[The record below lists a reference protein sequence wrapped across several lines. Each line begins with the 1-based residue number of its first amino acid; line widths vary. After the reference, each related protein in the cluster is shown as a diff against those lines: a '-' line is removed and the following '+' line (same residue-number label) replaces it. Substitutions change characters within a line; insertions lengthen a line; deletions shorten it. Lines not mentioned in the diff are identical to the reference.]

1 MLDQSE
7 DLEARRRWYGGSD
20 RAAPSLN
27 RLQYVKA
34 NSIAKA
40 RDLGE
45 VLFLALE
52 VSGELG
58 SQVGSNTVYIKC
70 RTSQLSRLGLRSL
83 NLNKYEN
90 KYISL
95 GILGSDRKPLQR
107 SDEGFA
113 LSTESLDNDSLLPQG
128 IERQAQFFP
137 QGEFFFTIS
146 SSSFSAIPYE
156 VELIVE
162 PQGYLAGVALGT
174 LTASSRIALV
184 KLTGLAS
191 AAQLAEGTLQ
201 PVELIVRLAGVASGA
216 NTAEVTMFV
225 PRGSA
230 FCQDLTAGRLQMN
243 YRAAG
248 VASGSALP
256 AATAA
261 PIRRME
267 GRSTCNS
274 LNLGELSIPAGG
286 YGA

>member
-1 MLDQSE
+1 MPDQSD

-34 NSIAKA
+34 NSISKA
-40 RDLGE
+40 RDLGD
-45 VLFLALE
+45 VLFLSLD

-58 SQVGSNTVYIKC
+58 SQVGSNTVFVKV
-70 RTSQLSRLGLRSL
+70 RTSQLSRLGLRNL
-83 NLNKYEN
+83 NTNKYES

-95 GILGSDRKPLQR
+95 GVLGADCKPLQR
-107 SDEGFA
+107 NANGFA
-113 LSTESLDNDSLLPQG
+113 LSTESLDDDSLLAQG
-128 IERQAQFFP
+128 LERQVQFFP
-137 QGEFFFTIS
+137 AGEFFFTIS

-162 PQGYLAGVALGT
+162 PQGYLAGEVLGT
-174 LTASSRIALV
+174 QTAHGRIGLI
-184 KLTGLAS
+184 KLTGVTTGS
-191 AAQLAEGTLQ
+191 HFAEGAFQ
-201 PVELIVRLAGVASGA
+201 SVELIIRLAGVASA
-216 NTAEVTMFV
+216 ESFAEVTLFV

-248 VASGSALP
+248 TAQGSCLP
-256 AATAA
+256 TATAA

-267 GRSTCNS
+267 GRVTCSS

>member
-1 MLDQSE
+1 MPDQSD

-40 RDLGE
+40 RDLGD
-45 VLFLALE
+45 VLFLSLE

-58 SQVGSNTVYIKC
+58 SQVGSNTVYIKA

-83 NLNKYEN
+83 SLNKYEN

-95 GILGSDRKPLQR
+95 GFLDADRKPLQR
-107 SDEGFA
+107 NAQGFA
-113 LSTESLDNDSLLPQG
+113 LSTESLDNDTLLPQG

-137 QGEFFFTIS
+137 EGVFYFTIS
-146 SSSFSAIPYE
+146 SSSFAPIPYE

-162 PQGYLAGVALGT
+162 PQGYLSGVALGT
-174 LTASSRIALV
+174 LTAQSRIALV
-184 KLTGLAS
+184 KLTGIS
-191 AAQLAEGTLQ
+191 SGAQLVDGSLQ
-201 PVELIVRLAGVASGA
+201 PVELIIRLAGVATGTAS
-216 NTAEVTMFV
+216 AEVTMFI

-230 FCQDLTAGRLQMN
+230 FCQDLTAGRLLMN

-248 VASGSALP
+248 VASGTSTP

-267 GRSTCNS
+267 GRSTSNS